1 MVIAL
6 PLLAGAALV
15 LAHQMGSA
23 EFYWAIAAELSLL
36 LWTGLLLAAPRWRRS
51 DMRGW
56 RFRLVGFAA
65 AVLASLLTLAG
76 KTLEVWPDHPLFP
89 SGHTA
94 YAVTIAV
101 FLVGWDRRWLRWVIP
116 LLGLLG
122 LSLVLSFFHIPADIA
137 GGTVVGLIVG
147 VGLFRWLER
156 SERRRLGTRPGSS
169 GAASVGP
176 SREAS
181 SA

>member
-1 MVIAL
+1 MIAPL
-6 PLLAGAALV
+6 PVGAGLV

-23 EFYWAIAAELSLL
+23 EFYWAIAAELFLP
-36 LWTGLLLAAPRWRRS
+36 LWTALLLLAPRWSRS
-51 DMRGW
+51 DIRGW
-56 RFRLVGFAA
+56 RFRAVGFGA

-122 LSLVLSFFHIPADIA
+122 VTLVLSFFHVPADIA
-137 GGTVVGLIVG
+137 GGTVVGLVVG
-147 VGLFRWLER
+147 VGLFRRLER
-156 SERRRLGTRPGSS
+156 SERRRLATPTESPGPGSVGRS
-169 GAASVGP
+169 G
-176 SREAS
+176 EAS